1 MKPITTKSSFFII
14 VFIVGIFSSCSRE
27 KAPTVTY
34 QLTHGDYQMIVSG
47 EGELEARNAQVLT
60 APAVRPPP
68 TLSYLID
75 EGTNVEKGDV
85 IAKFTSSD
93 VEAEYL
99 EAQETLETEKA
110 NSVTKEAQL
119 NLQLLSYESQMTSAN
134 ATADAA
140 KLQATKLDFEAPRTQ
155 EIKRLEIA
163 QDELEAERAR
173 KNLES
178 IKKIQTEERAD
189 SRMRIRQAENNLDRA
204 KEQLDQLTLKAPY
217 SGIVVHGVNP
227 RTGEKVKQGEIL
239 FRRMPVAQL
248 PDLSTMQVNMKIS
261 ETDAQKLTPGM
272 PARIR
277 IPSIGT
283 TEFPGRVARVDRVA
297 KPIKRDSKVKKV
309 EVTVQIDTTADQIRP
324 GLTAVTEVIVRRFH
338 DVLAVPHECV
348 FERDSVKVVYVK
360 KKEKFEARPIAVL
373 FQDEDFLA
381 AYGELADGDQLAMRD
396 PGSSMVHFPE
406 KLVTPVV
413 PAAADTFRIAKRQPD
428 VQEDWEMGMPPGGP
442 RDMPPEFR
450 EGMRNQG
457 ERGSFQRPQ

>member
-1 MKPITTKSSFFII
+1 MKPFATKLSLFII
-14 VFIVGIFSSCSRE
+14 VFIAVILNSCSRQ
-27 KAPTVTY
+27 KPPAVTY
-34 QLTHGDYQMIVSG
+34 QLTHGDYQMTVSG

-75 EGTNVEKGDV
+75 EGSNVEKGDI

-93 VEAEYL
+93 IETEYL
-99 EAQETLETEKA
+99 EAKEDVETEKA
-110 NSVTKEAQL
+110 DAVTKEAQL
-119 NLQLLSYESQMTSAN
+119 NLQLLLYESQMTSAK
-134 ATADAA
+134 AAADAA
-140 KLQATKLDFEAPRTQ
+140 KLQAAKLDFEAPRTR
-155 EIKRLEIA
+155 EIKSLEIA
-163 QDELEAERAR
+163 QNELEAERAR

-178 IKKIQTEERAD
+178 LKKIQTEERAD

-204 KEQLDQLTLKAPY
+204 KVQLDQLTLKAPY
-217 SGIVVHGVNP
+217 SGIVVHGINP
-227 RTGEKVKQGEIL
+227 RTGLKVKQGEIL

-261 ETDAQKLTPGM
+261 ETDAQKLSPGM
-272 PARIR
+272 PARVR
-277 IPSIGT
+277 VPSIGT
-283 TEFPGRVARVDRVA
+283 AEFPGKVARVDRVA

-324 GLTAVTEVIVRRFH
+324 GLTAVADVTVRSFR

-348 FERDSVKVVYVK
+348 FERDSIKVVYVK

-381 AYGELADGDQLAMRD
+381 AYGELAEGDQLAMRD
-396 PGSSMVHFPE
+396 PGSSMVRFPD

-413 PAAADTFRIAKRQPD
+413 PAAADTFRIIRKQSEPPP
-428 VQEDWEMGMPPGGP
+428 DWEMGMPPGGH

-450 EGMRNQG
+450 ERMRNQG
-457 ERGSFQRPQ
+457 ERGSFQRPE